1 MEFLRQSPPLGGLLL
16 LGPLIVALSCHPLCY
31 NGYDS
36 HLRTL
41 AGVKELSNQD
51 RPRRQ
56 KWKRPNA
63 LKHGAFSI
71 KPTIL
76 GENPREFQE
85 LHSALIDE
93 WNPSGPTEEDRVF
106 GVADAMWRKLR
117 SQKFTRAK
125 VIASSFDP
133 RHPAFD
139 ETLGLISFIEL
150 MRHLPETTFEKCAD
164 KFLRA
169 DKVNHLKRKF
179 SRSNYQSTSE
189 WAEAVIKEVQSF
201 LPPPTPNFDRLG
213 LSKEMRDSV
222 EEMRVTKDDFQLFV
236 SAIHAGE
243 FLEYD
248 LNLRDRLDAKIAR
261 LTKELIEIKAM
272 KQMLRRTS
280 TNDTTD
286 K

>member
-1 MEFLRQSPPLGGLLL
+1 M
-16 LGPLIVALSCHPLCY
+16 
-31 NGYDS
+31 
-36 HLRTL
+36 
-41 AGVKELSNQD
+41 
-51 RPRRQ
+51 
-56 KWKRPNA
+56 
-63 LKHGAFSI
+63 
-71 KPTIL
+71 
-76 GENPREFQE
+76 
-85 LHSALIDE
+85 IDE

-117 SQKFTRAK
+117 SQKFTRGK

-139 ETLGLISFIEL
+139 ETRGLVIFIEF
-150 MRHLPETTFEKCAD
+150 MRHLPETTFEKSAHE
-164 KFLRA
+164 FLRA
-169 DKVNHLKRKF
+169 DKVNHLKQKF

-189 WAEAVIKEVQSF
+189 WAKAVIKEVQSF

-213 LSKEMRDSV
+213 LSIEMRDCV
-222 EEMRVTKDDFQLFV
+222 EVMREAQDDSQLFV
-236 SAIHAGE
+236 SAIHGGE
-243 FLEYD
+243 FLEHD